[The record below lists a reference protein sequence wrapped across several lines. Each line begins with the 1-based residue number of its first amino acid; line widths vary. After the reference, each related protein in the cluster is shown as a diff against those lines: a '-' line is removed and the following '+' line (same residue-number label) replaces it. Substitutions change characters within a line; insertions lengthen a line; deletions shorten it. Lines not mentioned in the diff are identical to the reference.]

1 MYQALIAACSCKTTF
16 RHAKAVTVL
25 IVGTAFHSLSLGS
38 GSSWIAGGL
47 VNYQCAC
54 DRREFSSV

>member
-1 MYQALIAACSCKTTF
+1 LFHTMYQALIAACSCKTTF

-38 GSSWIAGGL
+38 GPSWMPA
-47 VNYQCAC
+47 A
-54 DRREFSSV
+54 SWSPMPM